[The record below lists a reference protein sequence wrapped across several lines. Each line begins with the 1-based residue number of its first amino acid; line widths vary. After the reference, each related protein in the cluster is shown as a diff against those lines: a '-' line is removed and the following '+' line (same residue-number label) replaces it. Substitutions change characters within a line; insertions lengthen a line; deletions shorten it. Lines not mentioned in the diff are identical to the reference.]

1 MLDVSQIQYL
11 TADVYCTTH
20 VLFCRHLQV
29 NHKSWL
35 SDPLEQLD
43 AEAVEKEV
51 QASYKVLYKM
61 NKVRGM
67 HSCVLQEIST
77 SQTFQLL
84 EAFTGYRLARRCPK
98 PCTS

>member
-1 MLDVSQIQYL
+1 
-11 TADVYCTTH
+11 
-20 VLFCRHLQV
+20 VLVCHPVQV

-61 NKVRGM
+61 NKVRGV
-67 HSCVLQEIST
+67 HSRVL
-77 SQTFQLL
+77 
-84 EAFTGYRLARRCPK
+84 
-98 PCTS
+98 

>member
-1 MLDVSQIQYL
+1 MTNIGG
-11 TADVYCTTH
+11 
-20 VLFCRHLQV
+20 VLVCDHLQV

-61 NKVRGM
+61 NKVRGLPLRDRQ
-67 HSCVLQEIST
+67 HCILQ
-77 SQTFQLL
+77 
-84 EAFTGYRLARRCPK
+84 K
-98 PCTS
+98 V